1 MNIHIIFPAITEK
14 DISLHFHKRDMNSEL
29 SEALKLSFEPVAIFF
44 TDEKPAH
51 ALQFEEGKRG
61 CVASMLVAAASKGKI
76 AVFDEKTYG
85 CAGGG
90 VGLCFG
96 NTFIERNHP
105 TEYLL
110 STGDEALAAH
120 GKTIERSLGR
130 GERFFASPELAK
142 KWKEAMPFTRMSKKY
157 VVFMPLR
164 EVEVSKPPH
173 LLCVFANP
181 DQISVLVTMTGFNN
195 GLGQNVLAPF
205 GAACHSILFACQEM
219 DKENPKAILGFFD
232 ISQRYQIP
240 KDLLSLTLPY
250 TMYREIE
257 ESLPESCL
265 TTHAWER
272 IDGR

>member
-1 MNIHIIFPAITEK
+1 
-14 DISLHFHKRDMNSEL
+14 
-29 SEALKLSFEPVAIFF
+29 
-44 TDEKPAH
+44 
-51 ALQFEEGKRG
+51 
-61 CVASMLVAAASKGKI
+61 
-76 AVFDEKTYG
+76 
-85 CAGGG
+85 

-110 STGDEALAAH
+110 STGNEALASH

-157 VVFMPLR
+157 VVFMPLH
-164 EVEVSKPPH
+164 EVDTSNPPN
-173 LLCVFANP
+173 LLCIFANP
-181 DQISVLVTMTGFNN
+181 DQISVLVTMSGFNN
-195 GLGQNVLAPF
+195 GLVQNVLAPF
-205 GAACHSILFACQEM
+205 GAACHSILFAYQEM

-232 ISQRYQIP
+232 IAQRYQIP

-250 TMYREIE
+250 TMFQEIE

-272 IDGR
+272 IEGR